1 MRKGFDAALVFDEQG
16 EIFAFG
22 TGSDATSEHEQGSKK
37 MQDALCDPANAR
49 PPAGKFTLLLEQW
62 GVTKRPP
69 LSDDE
74 LIAALRAGKSVQYPE
89 LLLRK
94 SLCRNLDKLHFVTGT
109 ENGQPVV
116 LFGFSPSGLRVLPID
131 HPELRMRE
139 GVNTSGAWDDRE
151 FAIKVRGEELV
162 AKLKRFT
169 DAVKAGDGLFAG
181 TFLRQIGDVFL
192 SGVIV
197 ARHSKLTL
205 EHQADIAKAQ
215 KDWEANLRLKARSRV
230 EELQALS
237 RGRDKPRHVHLPGF
251 IWPVWTDGPDSD
263 IVYALNPSYEKYGR
277 YFGPYEFDELKKWIL
292 AEEKYQ
298 LTPIERVTA

>member
-49 PPAGKFTLLLEQW
+49 PPAGKVTQMLEQW

-69 LSDDE
+69 LTDEE

-94 SLCRNLDKLHFVTGT
+94 ALCRNLDKLHFVTGT
-109 ENGQPVV
+109 ENGQPVA
-116 LFGFSPSGLRVLPID
+116 LLGFSPSGLRVLPID

-139 GVNTSGAWDDRE
+139 GTNTSGAWDDRE
-151 FAIKVRGEELV
+151 FAIKVRGEDLV
-162 AKLKRFT
+162 AKLERFT
-169 DAVKAGDGLFAG
+169 TAVKAGDGLFAG

-197 ARHSKLTL
+197 ARRSKLL
-205 EHQADIAKAQ
+205 PEHQADIAKAQ
-215 KDWEANLRLKARSRV
+215 ADWEANLRLKSRSRV
-230 EELQALS
+230 DELHALT
-237 RGRDKPRHVHLPGF
+237 RGRDTPKHVRTPGF
-251 IWPVWTDGPDSD
+251 IWPVWTNGPDTD
-263 IVYALNPSYEKYGR
+263 VVYALNPNYEKYGK

-292 AEEKYQ
+292 AEDKYQ